1 MRLTGR
7 VRPLPVG
14 CDLYVEAV
22 KAAIVAAAAN
32 SHFVRIGAIRHAEML
47 QDARMSGLGK
57 LRAAPDIV
65 VNGHYGPILLK
76 NSSLIEA

>member
-1 MRLTGR
+1 
-7 VRPLPVG
+7 
-14 CDLYVEAV
+14 
-22 KAAIVAAAAN
+22 
-32 SHFVRIGAIRHAEML
+32 ML

-65 VNGHYGPILLK
+65 VNGRYGPFVSLMHIRRILLK